1 MLRMGYRITIF
12 DIAKIQIIIETT
24 SFWIT
29 FLSLKNIKS
38 LKIREIIKRFG
49 KPLQNFVFQNV

>member
-1 MLRMGYRITIF
+1 MLRMGYSVTIF
-12 DIAKIQIIIETT
+12 DIAKIQIIIETA

-38 LKIREIIKRFG
+38 LKIKEIIKRFG

>member
-1 MLRMGYRITIF
+1 MLRIGYSVTIF

-38 LKIREIIKRFG
+38 LKIKEIIKRFG

>member
-1 MLRMGYRITIF
+1 MGYRVTIF

>member
-1 MLRMGYRITIF
+1 MLRIGYSVTIS

-38 LKIREIIKRFG
+38 LKIKEIIKRFG

>member
-1 MLRMGYRITIF
+1 MLRIDYSVTIF
-12 DIAKIQIIIETT
+12 DIAKIQIIIETA

-29 FLSLKNIKS
+29 FLLLKNIKS
-38 LKIREIIKRFG
+38 LKIRKIIKRFG

>member
-1 MLRMGYRITIF
+1 MLRIDYSVTIS
-12 DIAKIQIIIETT
+12 DIAKIQIIIETA

-38 LKIREIIKRFG
+38 LKIRKIIKRFG

>member
-1 MLRMGYRITIF
+1 MSRIDYSVTIF
-12 DIAKIQIIIETT
+12 DIAKIQIISETA

-29 FLSLKNIKS
+29 FLWLKNIKS
-38 LKIREIIKRFG
+38 LKIREITKRFG

>member
-1 MLRMGYRITIF
+1 MLRIGYSVTIF
-12 DIAKIQIIIETT
+12 DIAKIQINIETT

-38 LKIREIIKRFG
+38 LKIREITKRFG

>member
-1 MLRMGYRITIF
+1 MLRIDYSVIIF
-12 DIAKIQIIIETT
+12 DIAKVQIIPETA

-29 FLSLKNIKS
+29 FLLFKNIMS
-38 LKIREIIKRFG
+38 LIFREIIKRFG

>member
-12 DIAKIQIIIETT
+12 DIAKIQIIPETA
-24 SFWIT
+24 SFWMT
-29 FLSLKNIKS
+29 FLWLKNIKS

>member
-1 MLRMGYRITIF
+1 MLRMGYRVTIF

>member
-1 MLRMGYRITIF
+1 MFRIGYSVTIF
-12 DIAKIQIIIETT
+12 DIAKVQIIPETA
-24 SFWIT
+24 SFWRT

>member
-1 MLRMGYRITIF
+1 MLRIDYSVIIF
-12 DIAKIQIIIETT
+12 DIAKIQIIPETA

-38 LKIREIIKRFG
+38 LKIKEIIKRFG

>member
-1 MLRMGYRITIF
+1 MGYSVTIS

>member
-1 MLRMGYRITIF
+1 MLRIDYGVTIF
-12 DIAKIQIIIETT
+12 DIAKIQIILETA

-29 FLSLKNIKS
+29 FLLLKNIKS
-38 LKIREIIKRFG
+38 LKIRKIIKRFG